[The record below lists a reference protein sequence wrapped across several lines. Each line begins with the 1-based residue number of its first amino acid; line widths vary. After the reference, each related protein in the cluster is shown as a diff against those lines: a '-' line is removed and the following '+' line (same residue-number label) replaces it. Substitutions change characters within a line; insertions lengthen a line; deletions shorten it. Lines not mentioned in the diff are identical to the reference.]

1 VRLLK
6 EWLVSAGPKRR
17 KKMHE
22 LQAAAAVGQMGIVE
36 AYEKSF
42 ERYDIR
48 TAQILLTHA
57 DLADRERY
65 LNARQT
71 LTTLLDLK
79 VVPIINENDTV
90 VTNEIKVGDND
101 TLGALVTNLIDA
113 DVLVILTIRSVSSPP
128 IPDPTRKRN

>member
-1 VRLLK
+1 VAEGMARLG
-6 EWLVSAGPKRR
+6 WIKRP

-79 VVPIINENDTV
+79 VVPI
-90 VTNEIKVGDND
+90 
-101 TLGALVTNLIDA
+101 
-113 DVLVILTIRSVSSPP
+113 
-128 IPDPTRKRN
+128 

>member
-1 VRLLK
+1 MDG
-6 EWLVSAGPKRR
+6 S
-17 KKMHE
+17 
-22 LQAAAAVGQMGIVE
+22 AAVGQMGIVE

-101 TLGALVTNLIDA
+101 TLAHW
-113 DVLVILTIRSVSSPP
+113 
-128 IPDPTRKRN
+128 

>member
-1 VRLLK
+1 MARLG
-6 EWLVSAGPKRR
+6 WTKRP

-101 TLGALVTNLIDA
+101 TFGRTGNQLD
-113 DVLVILTIRSVSSPP
+113 
-128 IPDPTRKRN
+128 